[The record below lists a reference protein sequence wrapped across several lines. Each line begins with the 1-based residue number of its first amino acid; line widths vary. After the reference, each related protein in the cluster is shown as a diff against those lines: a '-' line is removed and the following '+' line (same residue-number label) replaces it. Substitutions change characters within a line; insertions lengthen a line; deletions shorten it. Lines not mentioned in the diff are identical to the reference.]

1 MINCKCSEFLKNPS
15 PPSHPYPT
23 EEYKVLGEEPSRGGA
38 EQGLMGAWIGISCT
52 SKTL

>member
-15 PPSHPYPT
+15 LPSHPYPT